1 MGKKNKHKKK
11 DEPESSYEESASEEY
26 QGESDPA
33 EDVND
38 TDDEGASGY
47 RKGGY
52 HPVQKGEVYNN
63 RYRVLCKLGW
73 GHFSTVW
80 LCLDSQ
86 TKDFVAMK
94 VQKSATHYTEAA
106 QDEIKLLGDV
116 SKHAA
121 KESWYKQVDP
131 AFKIFTAGIATT
143 CVVKLRDNFMHSGK
157 HGKHVCMIFDVCGPN
172 VLGLAKQYDYKGAP
186 TKLVQKIAAQT
197 LLGLD
202 FLHRVCG
209 IIHTDLKPENVVVS
223 IPNGIPVNR
232 YGEALVDREAAIEET
247 HAKMEALPLP
257 SDKGQMSKA
266 EKKRL
271 KKKEKK
277 QRAKDA
283 AAKMKQ
289 DVAASS
295 GAAGSGEAAVEEEVD
310 CHGLKDQIP
319 RLVSPMPDEA
329 VDEALKNQQSKNND
343 PPYVR
348 PTLQPSRSDPTLLS
362 TYGDTRALWYKMPYH
377 HLANNRFTEQQPKE
391 EDSSKVDPVN
401 QETNGLAPKP
411 TADDAPEPFAPAVSS
426 AGPDAG
432 ARKNGRASTGIKV
445 CDDIYDRPDAIFS
458 IVDLGNACWTDKKF
472 TNEIQTR
479 QYRSPEAILQ
489 AGYDCTT
496 DLWSLACMLFEL
508 MTGDFLFDP
517 KSCQQE
523 GYSRDEDHI
532 ALITELLGK
541 VPATFLDRCPL
552 RNKFFS
558 KQGDLRNIKKL
569 KFWPLGSV
577 LVKKYHWQ
585 PIEAAN
591 FVDFVTPMLEIDP
604 RNRAPAYLF

>member
-1 MGKKNKHKKK
+1 M
-11 DEPESSYEESASEEY
+11 
-26 QGESDPA
+26 
-33 EDVND
+33 
-38 TDDEGASGY
+38 
-47 RKGGY
+47 
-52 HPVQKGEVYNN
+52 QKGEVYNN

-80 LCLDSQ
+80 LCLDSK
-86 TKDFVAMK
+86 TKEFVAMK

-121 KESWYKQVDP
+121 KDSWYKQVDP
-131 AFKIFTAGIATT
+131 AFKIFTGGEATT

-223 IPNGIPVNR
+223 IPDGIPVNR
-232 YGEALVDREAAIEET
+232 YGEALVNREAVIEET
-247 HAKMEALPLP
+247 HAKMEALPIP
-257 SDKGQMSKA
+257 SDKTSMTKA

-277 QRAKDA
+277 QRAKA
-283 AAKMKQ
+283 AADKMKQ
-289 DVAASS
+289 EQAAYS
-295 GAAGSGEAAVEEEVD
+295 GAAGSGEAVD

-329 VDEALKNQQSKNND
+329 IDEALKNQQGKNND
-343 PPYVR
+343 PPYVK

-377 HLANNRFTEQQPKE
+377 HLANRFQEPKKE
-391 EDSSKVDPVN
+391 EPVV
-401 QETNGLAPKP
+401 QGTDTNGLAPQP
-411 TADDAPEPFAPAVSS
+411 TADEEPLAPSQSS
-426 AGPDAG
+426 LGPDAG
-432 ARKNGRASTGIKV
+432 ARKNGRLSTGIKV
-445 CDDIYDRPDAIFS
+445 CNDIYDRPDAIFS

-517 KSCQQE
+517 KSCQTE

-541 VPATFLDRCPL
+541 IPTTFLDRCPL
-552 RNKFFS
+552 RNKFFT

-604 RNRAPAYLF
+604 RNRAPAHICVRHPWLRGMISESVQRQFTGGPEQMRYIFLILR